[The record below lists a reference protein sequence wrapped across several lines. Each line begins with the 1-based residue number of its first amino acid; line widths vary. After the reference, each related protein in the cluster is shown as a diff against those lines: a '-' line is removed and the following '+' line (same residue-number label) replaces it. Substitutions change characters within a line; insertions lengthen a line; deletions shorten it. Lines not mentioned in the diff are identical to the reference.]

1 MSEEYKKALT
11 DVKLKLIEEA
21 NTIRPLSY
29 SVDCDFD
36 WGKLGGINAAI
47 RIIEELEKG
56 EGNIS

>member
-1 MSEEYKKALT
+1 MSEDYKKALA

-21 NTIRPLSY
+21 NSVRPISY

-36 WGKLGGINAAI
+36 WGKLRGLNMAI
-47 RIIEELEKG
+47 KIIEDLEKG

>member
-21 NTIRPLSY
+21 NTIRPMSY

-47 RIIEELEKG
+47 RIIEELEKS